1 MSFEEFYD
9 CINNGLKRDIKS
21 RRLKMRVSVDE
32 FSSLSNKY
40 FKNIN
45 DKDLTF
51 KFIVEEFDKMNI
63 LFVLRSFFRMY
74 VEIRENSVVV
84 FKNFPKKFILLKE
97 VNKSN
102 HHFTPKTFSKG
113 TIMYSISPSY
123 SSANRMN
130 GVPLWDN
137 LETIEDTELIPSVQ
151 IDYDYISP
159 KVWKYFSNY
168 YYRKIK
174 NYILFLVPNLHS
186 SFAQL
191 DNL

>member
-32 FSSLSNKY
+32 FSALSNKY

-84 FKNFPKKFILLKE
+84 FKNFPKKFVLLKE

-102 HHFTPKTFSKG
+102 HHFTPKTFLKG

-159 KVWKYFSNY
+159 KV
-168 YYRKIK
+168 
-174 NYILFLVPNLHS
+174 
-186 SFAQL
+186 
-191 DNL
+191 

>member
-159 KVWKYFSNY
+159 KV
-168 YYRKIK
+168 
-174 NYILFLVPNLHS
+174 
-186 SFAQL
+186 
-191 DNL
+191 